1 MCSDPPRGKK
11 ALGTPG
17 SATDRIARKSCGQD
31 PNVNLTAVDWVLMA
45 VYVAFVLGIGV
56 VRKRYVNTSS
66 DFFLAGRSLVLRD

>member
-1 MCSDPPRGKK
+1 M
-11 ALGTPG
+11 
-17 SATDRIARKSCGQD
+17 
-31 PNVNLTAVDWVLMA
+31 NLTAVDWVLMA